1 VREITTA
8 KIETSV
14 ALTKGKGIVDSGE
27 AIAAGIDAMSPRR
40 IQDFYNQMVKAGLY
54 KPGEV
59 DLLKVATLQFVN
71 KRVGQD
77 LKAQLTKCR

>member
-1 VREITTA
+1 
-8 KIETSV
+8 
-14 ALTKGKGIVDSGE
+14 
-27 AIAAGIDAMSPRR
+27 MSPRR

-54 KPGEV
+54 RPGEV